1 MEREKLEIVLEEV
14 LEELRTVKDTMLE
27 QKQQTW
33 QLQEKINDFEK
44 KLEER
49 KPVTPP
55 VNIISIQAAIE
66 TGISKIRQIVAE
78 QPKSIIY
85 ERRFLLF
92 PEHYS
97 RDYYRVIFRLIMW
110 LTVVCIGT
118 YLFSL
123 GKIALE
129 NNREVRLKQIET
141 KAYKNAWE
149 YLYNQADKKSKKS
162 KKRMDTIW
170 NNSNK

>member
-1 MEREKLEIVLEEV
+1 MEKEKLEIVLEEV
-14 LEELRTVKDTMLE
+14 LEELKMVKDTMLE

-33 QLQEKINDFEK
+33 QLQEKINDFGK
-44 KLEER
+44 KLDDR

-55 VNIISIQAAIE
+55 VNTTPMQSAIE

-78 QPKSIIY
+78 QPKSVIY

-110 LTVVCIGT
+110 LTVVCIGA
-118 YLFSL
+118 YIFSL

-129 NNREVRLKQIET
+129 NNREVQLKQIET
-141 KAYKNAWE
+141 KAYKYAWE
-149 YLYNQADKKSKKS
+149 YLYNQADKEGKK
-162 KKRMDTIW
+162 KMDTIW
-170 NNSNK
+170 NSSSK

>member
-1 MEREKLEIVLEEV
+1 MEKEKLEIVLEEV
-14 LEELRTVKDTMLE
+14 LEELKAVKETVLE

-44 KLEER
+44 KLDER
-49 KPVTPP
+49 KLVAPP
-55 VNIISIQAAIE
+55 INTTSIQSAIE

-78 QPKSIIY
+78 QTKSVIY

-97 RDYYRVIFRLIMW
+97 RDYYTVIFRLIMW
-110 LTVVCIGT
+110 LTVVSIGT

-129 NNREVRLKQIET
+129 NNREVRLRQLESKS
-141 KAYKNAWE
+141 YKNAWQS
-149 YLYNQADKKSKKS
+149 LYYQETRRGKEKMEEVW
-162 KKRMDTIW
+162 R
-170 NNSNK
+170 NSNK